1 MPSPSNSLVRLAKW
15 TVGYK
20 EDAPSTI
27 SSSVYIK
34 ELTQNPGEGAK
45 EYVKSLF
52 PFTKWIV
59 NYKFGPIP
67 SYLSPQAVSEAA
79 SLSLRSLQWAI
90 GDLIAGITVGMVL
103 VPQSMSYAK
112 LAGLRP
118 EFGLYSS
125 FVGVMI
131 YSLFATAKDV
141 SIGPVAVMSL
151 ETGRIVADVLAS
163 HPGQWAPEVIST
175 QLALIC
181 GLIVFAI
188 GILRLGWLVEF
199 IPTPA
204 VAGFMTGSAISI
216 VAGQVPALFGIASRF
231 NTKDATY
238 KVIIHTF
245 QNLKFATLDAAFG
258 VTALFSL
265 YAMKWACTYAE
276 RKYPK
281 YKRTA
286 FFVSVTRNAFI
297 LIIFTIASWKITAH
311 LPVKEYPISILKTV
325 PSGFQHIGPV
335 SFDTELIGAFAG
347 KLPVATIILL
357 LEHISIAKS
366 FGRLNNYKIDPNQEL
381 IAIGVTNLVGTVFSA
396 YPATGSFSRSA
407 LKSKSGVRT
416 PLAGWPTGLCVVIAL
431 YALTD
436 AFYFIPNAALS
447 AIIIHAVADLVVSPR
462 GSYAFWVASPLE
474 FMIFFASVVVT
485 IFTTIE
491 IGIYLSLIASVLLL
505 LFRIARPGGHF
516 LGRVKVGVETQE
528 EDGVTRSEREVY
540 VPINASSSSLTN
552 PQVKVEAPP
561 AGVVIYRFE
570 ESFIY
575 PNASYHNSALVDYV
589 KKNTRRGK
597 ETGAIKLGDRPWN
610 DCGPNRWSK
619 KAIAK
624 EKALAEGEA
633 GQPPKELV
641 RAVVLDFQA
650 VANLDTTGV
659 QNLVDTRKEIE
670 RWADSPV
677 SFHFSGIISP
687 WVQRGLIAGG
697 FGTGERLS
705 APLTVATVVPQGPD
719 LTESVQPGPRDNTN
733 FDGISRLEGKDSGS
747 VEEYGD
753 SKRTSEESHD
763 TALVSLATPY
773 FHFDLEEAV
782 RAAVKEAQNANKA

>member
-1 MPSPSNSLVRLAKW
+1 MPSRPTNDNKLKRLGKW
-15 TVGYK
+15 VIGYK
-20 EDAPSTI
+20 EDEAEII
-27 SSSVYIK
+27 SSSSYLK
-34 ELTQNPGEGAK
+34 ELTQNPGEGVK
-45 EYVKSLF
+45 NYVKSLF
-52 PFTKWIV
+52 PFITW
-59 NYKFGPIP
+59 
-67 SYLSPQAVSEAA
+67 LPQYN
-79 SLSLRSLQWAI
+79 LQWAI

-103 VPQSMSYAK
+103 VPQSMSYAR
-112 LAGLRP
+112 LAGLAP

-125 FVGVMI
+125 FVGVLI
-131 YSLFATAKDV
+131 YALFASSKDV

-151 ETGRIVADVLAS
+151 QTGRIVADVLAA
-163 HPGQWAPEVIST
+163 HPGRWAPEVIAT

-181 GLIVFAI
+181 GLIVFGV

-199 IPTPA
+199 IPVPA

-216 VAGQVPALFGIASRF
+216 AAGQTPALFGIASRF

-238 KVIIHTF
+238 LVIIRTF
-245 QNLKFATLDAAFG
+245 QNLKYSTLDAAFG
-258 VTALFSL
+258 VSSLVGL
-265 YAMKWACTYAE
+265 YAIKWSCAYVE
-276 RKYPK
+276 RNYPK
-281 YKRTA
+281 YKRLA
-286 FFVSVTRNAFI
+286 FFTSVCRNAFI
-297 LIIFTIASWKITAH
+297 LIVFTIASWQITVH
-311 LPVKEYPISILKTV
+311 LPVAEYPISVLKTV
-325 PSGFQHIGPV
+325 PSGFQHIGPAP
-335 SFDTELIGAFAG
+335 FDTDLISAMAG

-462 GSYAFWVASPLE
+462 GSYAFWLASPLE

-516 LGRVKVGVETQE
+516 LGRVKVAVETQE
-528 EDGVTRSEREVY
+528 EDGVGRSFREVF
-540 VPINASSSSLTN
+540 VPINGSSNSLTN
-552 PQVKVEAPP
+552 PTVKVEAPP

-575 PNASYHNSALVDYV
+575 PNASYHNSALVDYI
-589 KKNTRRGK
+589 KLNTRRGK
-597 ETGAIKLGDRPWN
+597 EAAATKLGDRPWN

-624 EKALAEGEA
+624 EKALVEGEVGA
-633 GQPPKELV
+633 PKKDLI

-670 RWADSPV
+670 RFADGPV

-687 WVQRGLIAGG
+687 WVQRGLLAGG
-697 FGTGERLS
+697 FGTGDRSATLS
-705 APLTVATVVPQGPD
+705 EVATVVPQGLE
-719 LTESVQPGPRDNTN
+719 LTKSVLPGPREED
-733 FDGISRLEGKDSGS
+733 FHGISSKKAPSNQSSTDEFNDQKRRNSQDSC
-747 VEEYGD
+747 EP
-753 SKRTSEESHD
+753 
-763 TALVSLATPY
+763 LVSLRTPY

-782 RAAVKEAQNANKA
+782 RAASKEARLANQSS